1 LRFFEGSWCRL
12 VSFFVLPLSNLSI
25 NNTHTHFRKKKKKTE
40 EEEDERIFGREKIKT
55 LSFRLSPSSSF
66 VFVSLG
72 YIVVVEREIER
83 ELLEHILDLNYDDC
97 FFFFFFFFFFFNDDD
112 GGVEKKCT
120 TARRRRKRKRRTK
133 RRSHEEYYE

>member
-12 VSFFVLPLSNLSI
+12 VSFFVLLLSNLSI

-72 YIVVVEREIER
+72 YRVVEEREER
-83 ELLEHILDLNYDDC
+83 ELLKHILDLNYDDC
-97 FFFFFFFFFFFNDDD
+97 FFFFFFFFNDDD

-120 TARRRRKRKRRTK
+120 TARRRKKRKRRTK